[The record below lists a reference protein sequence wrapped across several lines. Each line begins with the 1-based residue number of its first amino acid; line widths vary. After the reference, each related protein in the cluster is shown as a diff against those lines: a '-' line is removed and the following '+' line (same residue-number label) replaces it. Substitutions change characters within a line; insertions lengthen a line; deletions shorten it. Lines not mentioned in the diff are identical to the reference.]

1 MLASDKLDLN
11 LLCQIL
17 RQGLTISRADFMGT
31 RGPDKKAQ
39 TSWLSI
45 CPILIWGRLGW
56 IRY

>member
-11 LLCQIL
+11 LPCQIL

-31 RGPDKKAQ
+31 RGPDKKAE

-45 CPILIWGRLGW
+45 CPSHILIRGRLG
-56 IRY
+56 